1 MKTLKELRSTSQ
13 TKKIN
18 GYPVT
23 FTNAPGGK
31 VKVAIDGDELD
42 TYPTQAEAEKMAKE
56 FLRQYKGKMK

>member
-1 MKTLKELRSTSQ
+1 MKKLKELRSKSQ
-13 TKKIN
+13 TKKMS

-31 VKVAIDGDELD
+31 VKVTIDGDELD

>member
-1 MKTLKELRSTSQ
+1 MKKLKDLRSKSQ

-23 FTNAPGGK
+23 FTNAPGAKIK
-31 VKVAIDGDELD
+31 VTIDGDELD

-56 FLRQYKGKMK
+56 FMKQYKGKAQ

>member
-1 MKTLKELRSTSQ
+1 MKTLKDLRSKSE

-31 VKVAIDGDELD
+31 IKVTIDGDELD

-56 FLRQYKGKMK
+56 FMKQYKGKMK